1 MAQST
6 GGQLSLLPLPTT
18 PKGKWGLEWC
28 LGTQLA
34 LFTLS
39 KAWRKRHNLPGH
51 DLYICLACFMAAG
64 KTCGEQGPHTA
75 PKGTSEDTR
84 GPSHHPGWS
93 LWLLLHPTPD
103 RSHLHPHWVYTGK
116 SVWEEEAGSRLGP
129 WHFSRR
135 PTDAD
140 VERSWQSGTW
150 TLSPALPIKL
160 LCNLFWRLFGEFKSQ
175 GLDFGSWQR
184 IWDKS

>member
-1 MAQST
+1 M
-6 GGQLSLLPLPTT
+6 
-18 PKGKWGLEWC
+18 
-28 LGTQLA
+28 
-34 LFTLS
+34 
-39 KAWRKRHNLPGH
+39 R
-51 DLYICLACFMAAG
+51 
-64 KTCGEQGPHTA
+64 
-75 PKGTSEDTR
+75 
-84 GPSHHPGWS
+84 
-93 LWLLLHPTPD
+93 
-103 RSHLHPHWVYTGK
+103 
-116 SVWEEEAGSRLGP
+116 EEEAGSRLGP

-184 IWDKS
+184 IWDKSELLTIVGSTSIVGVLDVPSGAPLALDVNSMGKVKSKNMSVF